1 MLRWDLSVRWSLI
14 QDLVSVELFKIDM
27 ENLKDY
33 KEKPNKEL
41 LEKLFKLKN
50 EFDKTKSLIVN
61 LTYHLDKVEKAYNQ
75 INDEMKKRLGDDK

>member
-1 MLRWDLSVRWSLI
+1 MKD
-14 QDLVSVELFKIDM
+14 
-27 ENLKDY
+27 LKDY

-41 LEKLFKLKN
+41 IEKLFKLKN

-61 LTYHLDKVEKAYNQ
+61 LTYHLDEVEKTYNE

>member
-14 QDLVSVELFKIDM
+14 QDLVSAVLFKMNM

>member
-1 MLRWDLSVRWSLI
+1 
-14 QDLVSVELFKIDM
+14 M

-61 LTYHLDKVEKAYNQ
+61 LTYHLDKVEKTYNQ

>member
-1 MLRWDLSVRWSLI
+1 MN
-14 QDLVSVELFKIDM
+14 M

>member
-1 MLRWDLSVRWSLI
+1 
-14 QDLVSVELFKIDM
+14 M

-50 EFDKTKSLIVN
+50 EFDKISKDATFLYTLNLEKNELWEVYLNISAKLSSIAGRPISL
-61 LTYHLDKVEKAYNQ
+61 
-75 INDEMKKRLGDDK
+75 